1 MTYVFFTLVNE
12 QKCLDLL
19 WNKSIFLLKE
29 RKLSPEILCIQ
40 RISLKQNVKHRGG
53 FTTKMNLR
61 RACRIS
67 VKTCFREK
75 LEKLPKYI
83 NIPLKKSLVRFLG
96 VMWLALL
103 VFSVVMDFWFYLCV
117 SFFFFPWARGKEG
130 KFLN

>member
-1 MTYVFFTLVNE
+1 MLNIGEV
-12 QKCLDLL
+12 
-19 WNKSIFLLKE
+19 
-29 RKLSPEILCIQ
+29 
-40 RISLKQNVKHRGG
+40 

-83 NIPLKKSLVRFLG
+83 NIPFKKSLVCFLG

-117 SFFFFPWARGKEG
+117 SFFFSLSERKRRKISQLVEIIAWSEEHGMQSNFILTQRQQHLENTFSIGY
-130 KFLN
+130 FLSEAYSLEW